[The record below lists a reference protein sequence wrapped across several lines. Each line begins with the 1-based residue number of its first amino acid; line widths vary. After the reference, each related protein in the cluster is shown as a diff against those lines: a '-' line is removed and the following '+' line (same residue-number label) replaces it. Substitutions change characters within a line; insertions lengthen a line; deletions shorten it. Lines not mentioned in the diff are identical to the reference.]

1 VPEFRSEVKLRGIT
15 NADVLPVV
23 IHPCRRQAPVIGRV
37 ERDPFALNHALDVVR
52 IGEKTDRGADGKR
65 GRRRWHLC
73 HHTASRVTDV
83 AEPAMRLARTWGV
96 IGQSQ
101 MSGIAA
107 EEDDG
112 SFWCFRR
119 DQSPVVQSARK
130 NFALHNS
137 GFSGLTRVSDEHPL
151 SLSIPNP
158 VSVPITDIWPARSG
172 ISPGER
178 G

>member
-1 VPEFRSEVKLRGIT
+1 
-15 NADVLPVV
+15 
-23 IHPCRRQAPVIGRV
+23 
-37 ERDPFALNHALDVVR
+37 VVR

-65 GRRRWHLC
+65 GRRRWDLC
-73 HHTASRVTDV
+73 HHTASRVTDA